1 MKLAH
6 SSPLGPLEIPTVP
19 TPVEPGEPFD
29 VPDEIAESLLEQTDL
44 FWRVNPIDLLR
55 AEAATYGIDTTG
67 MKKADITAAIA
78 EAVEAEADPADAAAA
93 DTEEDPK

>member
-6 SSPLGPLEIPTVP
+6 SSPLGALEIPTVP

-29 VPDEIAESLLEQTDL
+29 VPNEIAESLLEQSDL
-44 FWRVNPIDLLR
+44 YWRVNAMDQLR

-67 MKKADITAAIA
+67 MKKPEILDAIA
-78 EAVEAEADPADAAAA
+78 EAAAAEGT
-93 DTEEDPK
+93 TEEDPK